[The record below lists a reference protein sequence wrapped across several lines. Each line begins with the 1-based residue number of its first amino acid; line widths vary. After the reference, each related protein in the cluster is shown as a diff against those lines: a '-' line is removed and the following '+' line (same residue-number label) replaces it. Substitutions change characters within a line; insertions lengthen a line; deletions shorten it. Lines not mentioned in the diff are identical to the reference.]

1 MLWLAALQVA
11 KANLCIFELA
21 DLPKIL
27 ILLPT
32 PTNSVLKYLILLLQH
47 ASKLKSISD
56 VNGNSFLSYK
66 MMF

>member
-32 PTNSVLKYLILLLQH
+32 PTNSVLKYLILLLQYP
-47 ASKLKSISD
+47 SKLSISD
-56 VNGNSFLSYK
+56 VNGNSFLATK
-66 MMF
+66 